1 MDVLEAIH
9 TRRSIRKYEA
19 RPVPEEII
27 REILAAA
34 MSAPSSGNAQPWQFI
49 VITDREILDRVPEI
63 NPKAA
68 MAKLAPMA
76 IMVCGDLGLEKQPGR
91 WIMDCSA
98 ATQNLLLAAHAK
110 GIGAVW
116 TCIYPEITAIEEFR
130 ILAHLP
136 EHVIPLSLVVMGYPS
151 QKLPR
156 IDRYDEDKVHYNRWK
171 YEAGTP

>member
-9 TRRSIRKYEA
+9 TRRSIRKYEN
-19 RPVPEEII
+19 RPVPNEII
-27 REILAAA
+27 KEILAAA

-49 VITDREILDRVPEI
+49 VITEREILDNVPEI
-63 NPKAA
+63 NSKAS
-68 MAKLAPMA
+68 MAKFAPMA

-130 ILAHLP
+130 VLAHLP
-136 EHVIPLSLVVMGYPS
+136 EHVIPLALVVMGYPA

-156 IDRYDEDKVHYNRWK
+156 IDRYDEDKVHFNRWENEDK
-171 YEAGTP
+171 MQ